1 MAWLV
6 TFIEGIEEPDRV
18 FSVSRDREARPTQV
32 SESSQ
37 KSVQMESQ
45 WAENDPPDGFKVL

>member
-6 TFIEGIEEPDRV
+6 TFIDAREEPNRV
-18 FSVSRDREARPTQV
+18 FSVSRDREAHPTQV